1 MQTMR
6 SNIICVV
13 YEDESI
19 IKDLSKSKE
28 HLEKSLQCYEKLFD
42 DLKDNDQFK
51 VSIVDTFITAYKTL
65 SQVHIK
71 SGQIEEALMVC
82 ERGRARALRDLLYF
96 KYNTTE
102 KTEAQEPEF
111 ADVKRISSYK
121 EACILFYNL
130 HLNKVTYDCWI
141 ISTQTPSTFYYDEKE
156 NIKALAKIVLSLSE
170 DDKTNLNTGYFQY
183 LVDNSFRQMS
193 LREGMKCDEQ
203 SMNLLDHENGEPA
216 GATKSS
222 NLRETTLTVFR
233 RVDRWCASA
242 DDEDDI
248 EPLEVLSRRLL
259 SPVIN
264 QLTHDEVIIIPDG
277 PLFTVPFAALQDPLT
292 GKYLSE
298 TKLIRLAP
306 SLTTLKILQESSD
319 ENYAKLCS
327 FKSGALIIGNPTG
340 DLPGAEKE
348 AVEIGNLLGVQPLIG
363 KQATKEVILE
373 KLKRD
378 VSVIHF
384 AAHGRDKNGQI
395 LLAPSTPPMNSCPA
409 DDKGNILTVKEA
421 QESGIRAQLVVLSCC
436 HSGKGD
442 IRSEGV
448 VGIARAFLAAG
459 ARAVVASLW
468 AIDDRATKFFMLKL
482 YSHLKNGESASKSLQ
497 QAMKEMRE
505 IERYKEPKYW
515 AAFFL
520 IGDDVTITV

>member
-1 MQTMR
+1 
-6 SNIICVV
+6 
-13 YEDESI
+13 
-19 IKDLSKSKE
+19 
-28 HLEKSLQCYEKLFD
+28 
-42 DLKDNDQFK
+42 
-51 VSIVDTFITAYKTL
+51 
-65 SQVHIK
+65 
-71 SGQIEEALMVC
+71 MVC
-82 ERGRARALRDLLYF
+82 ERGRACALGDLLYP

-102 KTEAQEPEF
+102 KTESQEPEF

-121 EACILFYNL
+121 EAILFYNL
-130 HLNKVTYDCWI
+130 HNNKVTYNCWV
-141 ISTQTPSTFYYDEKE
+141 ISTKSPSTFYYDEME
-156 NIKALAKIVLSLSE
+156 SIKALATIVLRLSE
-170 DDKTNLNTGYFQY
+170 YDKTNLNTGYFQY
-183 LVDNSFRQMS
+183 LVDNSFRQMR

-203 SMNLLDHENGEPA
+203 SINLLDHENGEPA
-216 GATKSS
+216 AAATKSS
-222 NLRETTLTVFR
+222 NLRETALTVFR
-233 RVDRWCASA
+233 QVDRWCASA

-264 QLTHDEVIIIPDG
+264 QLTHDE
-277 PLFTVPFAALQDPLT
+277 
-292 GKYLSE
+292 
-298 TKLIRLAP
+298 
-306 SLTTLKILQESSD
+306 
-319 ENYAKLCS
+319 
-327 FKSGALIIGNPTG
+327 SGALIIGNPTG

-373 KLKRD
+373 KLKQD

-384 AAHGRDKNGQI
+384 ASHGRDKNGQI

-409 DDKGNILTVKEA
+409 VNKANILTMKEA

-448 VGIARAFLAAG
+448 VGMARAFLAAG

-468 AIDDRATKFFMLKL
+468 AIDDTATKVFMLKF
-482 YSHLKNGESASKSLQ
+482 YSHLKKGESASLSLQ

-505 IERYKEPKYW
+505 IEEYKEPKYW